1 MARYFTRQEAES
13 LLPQL
18 EPLLRE
24 LQQQYPKLLALR
36 EELAKLHQ
44 RMQGNGHGL
53 RGRLQQLTSE
63 AATVAEEVNQLV
75 QRILRFGCQL
85 KDPQMG
91 LIDFPALR
99 EGREI
104 LLCWRL
110 GEQGIQWWHETDA
123 GFRGRQPLDE

>member
-18 EPLLRE
+18 EPLLRA
-24 LQQQYPKLLALR
+24 LQQRYPELLTLR
-36 EELAKLHQ
+36 QELAQLHQ

-53 RGRLQQLTSE
+53 QGRLEQLTRDVTAE
-63 AATVAEEVNQLV
+63 AEEVSQLV
-75 QRILRFGCQL
+75 QRILDFGCQL

-110 GEQGIQWWHETDA
+110 GEQGILWWHETDA
-123 GFRGRQPLDE
+123 GFQGRQPLE

>member
-24 LQQQYPKLLALR
+24 LQQRYPAMQTLRQELAL
-36 EELAKLHQ
+36 LHQ

-53 RGRLQQLTSE
+53 QGKLAQLTKE
-63 AATVAEEVNQLV
+63 ATAAAEEVNQLV

-91 LIDFPALR
+91 LIDFPAQR

-110 GEQGIQWWHETDA
+110 GEQGINWWHETDA
-123 GFRGRQPLDE
+123 GFQGRQPLE